1 MIRLLSR
8 ILFMTLWIPV
18 IGISQTAVQTAAAQ
32 TGKIVWVNM
41 ETAVFS
47 CDEGKNE
54 FTEIQK
60 FVDAKNDELNGLKK
74 ESDSLK
80 NQLSVQ
86 GAKLTD
92 DAAADLQYQITVK
105 DTDLKRFSEDTQ
117 REINNKKDRA
127 AGYIIKRMQ
136 VVIDKLAREKGL
148 GAILNMDPNRD
159 VWIDPALDFTEEL
172 VKAYNGT
179 YPVSKAKAPAPPANP
194 GQ

>member
-32 TGKIVWVNM
+32 AGKIVWVNM

-60 FVDAKNDELNGLKK
+60 FVDGKNDELNGLKK
-74 ESDSLK
+74 EADSLK

-86 GAKLTD
+86 GSKLTD

-105 DTDLKRFSEDTQ
+105 DTELKRFSEDTQ

-136 VVIDKLAREKGL
+136 LVIDKWAREKGL

-172 VKAYNGT
+172 VKAYNAN
-179 YPVSKAKAPAPPANP
+179 YPISKAKAPAPPANP